1 MRKRAVLTFTILLG
15 AFWAAGVSPAAGQV
29 PPGPPPHVELP
40 KDKKPKPE
48 KPGKPDAPEEPSEP
62 APPPEPEPE
71 PEPEPPSEEPAPPAS
86 EEPSTGG
93 GGGTGGGGTGSGG
106 ATTGGGS
113 GADARAADREA
124 ARAGSVLEATAS
136 GGEPGRSPEGGFST
150 QVPRSAASPAGGE
163 ENPDL
168 LRGVAGAS
176 QAEARPER
184 STPAAVADEVV
195 ATVGVV
201 PLALLA
207 AGLALLTI
215 GVTFGIA
222 QARAA
227 RL

>member
-48 KPGKPDAPEEPSEP
+48 KPGKPDTPEEPSEP
-62 APPPEPEPE
+62 APPPEPE

-93 GGGTGGGGTGSGG
+93 GGGTGGGGSGSGG

-113 GADARAADREA
+113 GADPRAADGDA
-124 ARAGSVLEATAS
+124 APAGSVLEATSS
-136 GGEPGRSPEGGFST
+136 GGERGRSPEGGPST
-150 QVPRSAASPAGGE
+150 RVPGSVASPAGGE
-163 ENPDL
+163 EKPDL

-176 QAEARPER
+176 PAEARPER

-207 AGLALLTI
+207 AGVALLTI
-215 GVTFGIA
+215 GVTVGIA